1 MCDLPQ
7 VHVEKLCTLDRD
19 VHPTPE
25 WTLHFHIYR
34 EIDGN
39 QHSFLL
45 RCVVVVYK
53 QINKYR
59 DGSFVGRRQR
69 WWKEF
74 EKKKRGR
81 TEPDLFSK
89 RRISITPGRYEAE
102 RRYVVEMMTYRQKG
116 KKRTGKRK
124 PRHWNVDIRKTETK
138 ADCKTKQK
146 HSPRT
151 GRQRGDLKKERE
163 REKETRL
170 PITIIRSTPDR
181 DDGLIKHEFITLHG
195 KLMSPRY

>member
-45 RCVVVVYK
+45 RCAVVVYK

-102 RRYVVEMMTYRQKG
+102 RRYVVEMMTYRQTG
-116 KKRTGKRK
+116 KKERGRENHDIGMWTSVRRK
-124 PRHWNVDIRKTETK
+124 GRPI
-138 ADCKTKQK
+138 AKQNK
-146 HSPRT
+146 NTPPE
-151 GRQRGDLKKERE
+151 RGDNEETSKKRE
-163 REKETRL
+163 REKR
-170 PITIIRSTPDR
+170 
-181 DDGLIKHEFITLHG
+181 
-195 KLMSPRY
+195 KLAYR